1 MSRRTPRF
9 IVTAAGPADAV
20 DLGEVHVRSWRESYP
35 GLLPQAYLNGLS
47 STLHARRFH
56 KQLRALRPG
65 EAVLIAEDDQGP
77 IGYCAGAMHGRSAEV
92 FTLYVL
98 KRAKGQGVGRA
109 LLVSAAR
116 SFAAQGADTL
126 MLWVLRDNAPA
137 RGFYQRLGG
146 IAAESKT
153 EPTAGGILPQVAY
166 RWDAIGD
173 LAGLPA

>member
-9 IVTAAGPADAV
+9 IVTSAGPADAV

-56 KQLRALRPG
+56 KQLRTLKAG
-65 EAVLIAEDDQGP
+65 EVILIAEDDLGP
-77 IGYCAGAMHGRSAEV
+77 IGYCAGAMSGQTAEV

-109 LLVSAAR
+109 LLVGAAR
-116 SFAAQGADTL
+116 SFAAQGANRL

-146 IAAESKT
+146 VAAETKT
-153 EPTAGGILPQVAY
+153 EPTAGGVLPQVAY
-166 RWDAIGD
+166 RWDDIAD